1 MFRIRR
7 EKNGLLQKR
16 STGPISLFSMMVL
29 KSILQKER
37 EYYLQMRHFINI
49 SELLVAV
56 LTVSNHYSK
65 GSFLTFTYLKNITIE
80 IIKTNRLQDSNIVSI
95 TVYGELF
102 GGCYPHSMVKSV
114 SGLNAVQS
122 GIWYTPDL
130 MFAVFDV
137 AIYRKDGTRQFMPF
151 LKMLDEC
158 KLAGFFVL
166 EPLFV
171 GSQSQA
177 FSISTEFQS
186 KIPDR
191 LGLPSLDSNLCEGVV
206 LRPESEPPSTCL
218 RVKIKN
224 KQFSEL
230 VEADYDPQTDKMDIG
245 RILYRFNRFRIDGA
259 KSKLGDGAS
268 DIEVADNAVEDL
280 ISDISAESYQMTVL
294 VASLAPE
301 DFQAIRDFVISTFLQ
316 NSS

>member
-1 MFRIRR
+1 M
-7 EKNGLLQKR
+7 
-16 STGPISLFSMMVL
+16 
-29 KSILQKER
+29 
-37 EYYLQMRHFINI
+37 
-49 SELLVAV
+49 
-56 LTVSNHYSK
+56 
-65 GSFLTFTYLKNITIE
+65 
-80 IIKTNRLQDSNIVSI
+80 
-95 TVYGELF
+95 
-102 GGCYPHSMVKSV
+102 KSV

-122 GIWYTPDL
+122 GIWYSPDL

-137 AIYRKDGTRQFMPF
+137 ALFRKDGTRQFMPF
-151 LKMLDEC
+151 FKMLDEC

-171 GSQSQA
+171 GSQPQA

-191 LGLPSLDSNLCEGVV
+191 LGLPSLDNNLCEGVV
-206 LRPESEPPSTCL
+206 LRPESEPPSSCL

-230 VEADYDPQTDKMDIG
+230 VEADYDPQTDKIDIG

-268 DIEVADNAVEDL
+268 NIEIADNAVEDL

-294 VASLAPE
+294 IASLTLE
-301 DFQAIRDFVISTFLQ
+301 DFQAIREFVISTFLRDG
-316 NSS
+316 S